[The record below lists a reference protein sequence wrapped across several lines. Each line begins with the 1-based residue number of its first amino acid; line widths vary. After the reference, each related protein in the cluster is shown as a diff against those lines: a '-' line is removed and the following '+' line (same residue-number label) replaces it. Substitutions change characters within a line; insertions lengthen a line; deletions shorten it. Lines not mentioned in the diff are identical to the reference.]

1 MRLHPQLN
9 LSVENNYLLPRIV
22 VFFLDYV
29 KETFLV
35 NIKHLIVSKVL
46 VKATILQ
53 FLTKNVA

>member
-9 LSVENNYLLPRIV
+9 LSVENNYLLQRIV

-35 NIKHLIVSKVL
+35 TIKPLIGSLCSKEYG
-46 VKATILQ
+46 T
-53 FLTKNVA
+53 

>member
-22 VFFLDYV
+22 VFFLGYV

-35 NIKHLIVSKVL
+35 SIKSLSGTNH
-46 VKATILQ
+46 
-53 FLTKNVA
+53 KNDPMVHKG

>member
-29 KETFLV
+29 KETFFV
-35 NIKHLIVSKVL
+35 NIKQHIGRNK
-46 VKATILQ
+46 KQT
-53 FLTKNVA
+53 FN